1 MTKTNNLRMLLL
13 MLVSFVLS
21 AIPTLHVEGKVIML
35 HPHER
40 IINPNDTIGA
50 QKVFLAGTIDMGTSV
65 DWQKG
70 LAQFF
75 ETKKGNR
82 ILFNPRQEKW
92 DGKKKGEMDY
102 QVNWELSHLEE
113 SSFIIMNIV
122 GTSKSPISLLELG
135 LFARSGKMVVVCDPT
150 FYRYDNVRI
159 TCRKYG
165 VHLYPTLN
173 ALLGTEF
180 K

>member
-1 MTKTNNLRMLLL
+1 
-13 MLVSFVLS
+13 
-21 AIPTLHVEGKVIML
+21 
-35 HPHER
+35 
-40 IINPNDTIGA
+40 
-50 QKVFLAGTIDMGTSV
+50 
-65 DWQKG
+65 
-70 LAQFF
+70 
-75 ETKKGNR
+75 
-82 ILFNPRQEKW
+82 
-92 DGKKKGEMDY
+92 MDY
-102 QVNWELSHLEE
+102 QVNRELSHLEE
-113 SSFIIMNIV
+113 SSYIIMNIV

-135 LFARSGKMVVVCDPT
+135 LFARSGKMAVVCDPT